1 MITELP
7 FTNAAGIEPFKS
19 AAVISPPAVRDPAVI
34 APPAVIIAPMSTA
47 ISKVRVMASPLEEFP
62 FNPATEWTGVVARGC
77 VGNTLGVFR
86 VVDVV
91 GEELVGFATLPA
103 HLVTSGVTNI
113 IVTINITK
121 NCFTMG

>member
-7 FTNAAGIEPFKS
+7 FMNAAGIEPFKR
-19 AAVISPPAVRDPAVI
+19 AAAHSPLAVRNPAVI

-47 ISKVRVMASPLEEFP
+47 ISKVTVIGSPLEKFP
-62 FNPATEWTGVVARGC
+62 FNLATEWTCVVARGC
-77 VGNTLGVFR
+77 VGDTLGVFR
-86 VVDVV
+86 AVDVA
-91 GEELVGFATLPA
+91 GEGLVAFTTLPA

-113 IVTINITK
+113 IVIINITK